1 MMNTVMKRPL
11 FRQMGSPMGG
21 ENSSEQAFVQYLQSN
36 LSPEQLQ
43 ALMQSPDKE
52 QIIGQLYQKFM
63 SETQA
68 QSSPIAMRQSGT
80 PSTGERSADLM
91 SLLENIKDTEK
102 FRGIIGDQE
111 SDNAQRQLG
120 DLLKQPFEEF
130 SHTYVR
136 NPKTN
141 EIEPMSG
148 PLTGTPIELEEPSSI
163 RSNMGEF
170 RVAST
175 GQTAILEMTPEIYE
189 KVKSGELEFIKQLPT
204 RQPPDRSQRSTLDK
218 LLNLMNIGGQTILDK
233 VSDVFT
239 TDKQRPPTP
248 LRVDKDKLQ
257 EFLSNNPNFRFDPYK
272 GIVEIQQKAQG
283 GEMEATGIASG
294 LDQEEE
300 MTVDRG
306 PSEEGIAKVSPEKYV
321 QLMNEI
327 RGDEVPL
334 EGRISELS
342 GVVGEADAQATPL
355 SVLTLVQPVFE
366 LQEQKGA
373 QQEGIAT
380 APQGQEMMMQ
390 GPMPMANGGI
400 AYRQTGS
407 TDLGEVTKQYYS
419 ELQNIF
425 PEYGAMQKA
434 SLFTP
439 IIKQGLR
446 MASGAPLTGEE
457 GTITGTIAD
466 YADILPKI
474 ASASTPLKQSSL
486 KLASDALI
494 AEKAAKQKEKEF
506 QQTFMKDVLLK
517 QMEMEGK
524 KVSPIGVVG
533 GSDEA
538 NAELTEKIKGMTG
551 VDIDLSNFPVG
562 SVVQIKPTGEIDI
575 TKADTSKKNEYTVTY
590 PVIENGVQKTKTKVI
605 DISTPEGI
613 AEFNRLQNE
622 ALNADVA
629 AKPLFKFEKI
639 SGMSFS
645 PNVPIT
651 INPIV
656 PIQKEKDGGI
666 VSRKDG
672 TPPEGEGQNEVIG
685 VTEEFAKSYGDITP
699 QYGAQSQYAEL
710 AKGKLSQAETAMENI
725 EKMYQLAYENPLYFG
740 IFGSG
745 TRVGKGVIGALDDV
759 FKGLGYDFNIP
770 FEDFFLKPVVDQ
782 IMSLE
787 DSIATS
793 VASVRRE
800 QTGKSNPVR
809 EINLVKNSMNI
820 TGVGNASRAM
830 DSLKQIWEEMAQK
843 ANDQRDLLQG
853 VEKKDYK
860 IPEIFNMPKE
870 KKTDEF
876 NLKQF
881 NLIQQMLPDELKNLS
896 MNDPDIKNAISAVVQ
911 GADPNAVIDRL
922 KQIKGIE

>member
-1 MMNTVMKRPL
+1 MMNAVMKRPL

-21 ENSSEQAFVQYLQSN
+21 ENSSEQAFIQYLQSN

-43 ALMQSPDKE
+43 ALMQNPNKE
-52 QIIGQLYQKFM
+52 QIIGQLYQQFV

-68 QSSPIAMRQSGT
+68 QSSPIAMRQEGT
-80 PSTGERSADLM
+80 PSTGEIPPNLKLDLLFKLGVIDNSALSGQMPKRDYQVGIEDVMTNSDLLDSVFQTITESTGFDLDTYM
-91 SLLENIKDTEK
+91 NMGQSQKDDYLKTIQGRIIFPQKKENIYDALKYSSPILGTLATRESETENKGLWDSVGNILKKITSKDE
-102 FRGIIGDQE
+102 R
-111 SDNAQRQLG
+111 
-120 DLLKQPFEEF
+120 
-130 SHTYVR
+130 
-136 NPKTN
+136 
-141 EIEPMSG
+141 
-148 PLTGTPIELEEPSSI
+148 PS
-163 RSNMGEF
+163 
-170 RVAST
+170 
-175 GQTAILEMTPEIYE
+175 
-189 KVKSGELEFIKQLPT
+189 
-204 RQPPDRSQRSTLDK
+204 
-218 LLNLMNIGGQTILDK
+218 
-233 VSDVFT
+233 
-239 TDKQRPPTP
+239 TP
-248 LRVDKDKLQ
+248 LRFDNDKLQ

-272 GIVEIQQKAQG
+272 GIQEKAEG

-366 LQEQKGA
+366 LQEQQGA

-400 AYRQTGS
+400 AYRQIGS
-407 TDLGEVTKQYYS
+407 SDLGEVTKQYYS

-425 PEYGAMQKA
+425 PEYAAMQKA
-434 SLFTP
+434 SLYTP

-474 ASASTPLKQSSL
+474 ASATTPLKQSSL

-494 AEKAAKQKEKEF
+494 AEKTKQKEKEF
-506 QQTFMKDVLLK
+506 QQTFYKDIILK

-533 GSDEA
+533 GSAEE
-538 NAELTEKIKGMTG
+538 NAALTEKIKNMTG
-551 VDIDLSNFPVG
+551 VDIDLSNFAVG
-562 SVVQIKPTGEIDI
+562 SVVQLKPTGEIDI

-605 DISTPEGI
+605 DISTEEGI

-622 ALNADVA
+622 ALNADAV

-639 SGMSFS
+639 SGLSFN

-651 INPIV
+651 INPILPV
-656 PIQKEKDGGI
+656 EKNKGGI

-685 VTEEFAKSYGDITP
+685 VTEEFAKRYGDITP
-699 QYGAQSQYAEL
+699 QYGSQSQYAEL

-745 TRVGKGVIGALDDV
+745 TRLGKGVIGALDDV

-830 DSLKQIWEEMAQK
+830 DSLKQLWEEMAQK

-853 VEKKDYK
+853 VETKDYK
-860 IPEIFNMPKE
+860 VPEIFNMPKD
-870 KKTDEF
+870 KKTDDF
-876 NLKQF
+876 NIKQF
-881 NLIQQMLPDELKNLS
+881 NIIQQMLPDELKNLS

>member
-1 MMNTVMKRPL
+1 MMNAVMKRPL

-21 ENSSEQAFVQYLQSN
+21 ENSSEQAFIQYLQSN

-43 ALMQSPDKE
+43 ALMQNPNKE
-52 QIIGQLYQKFM
+52 QIIGQLYQQFV

-68 QSSPIAMRQSGT
+68 QSSPIAMRQEGT
-80 PSTGERSADLM
+80 PSTGEISPNLK
-91 SLLENIKDTEK
+91 L
-102 FRGIIGDQE
+102 
-111 SDNAQRQLG
+111 
-120 DLLKQPFEEF
+120 DLLFKLGVIDNSALAGQMPKRDYQVGIEDVMTNSDLLDSVFQTITESTGF
-130 SHTYVR
+130 DLDTY
-136 NPKTN
+136 
-141 EIEPMSG
+141 M
-148 PLTGTPIELEEPSSI
+148 
-163 RSNMGEF
+163 NMG
-170 RVAST
+170 
-175 GQTAILEMTPEIYE
+175 Q
-189 KVKSGELEFIKQLPT
+189 
-204 RQPPDRSQRSTLDK
+204 SQKDDYLK
-218 LLNLMNIGGQTILDK
+218 TIQGRII
-233 VSDVFT
+233 F
-239 TDKQRPPTP
+239 P
-248 LRVDKDKLQ
+248 
-257 EFLSNNPNFRFDPYK
+257 
-272 GIVEIQQKAQG
+272 QKKAEG

-294 LDQEEE
+294 LDEEQGTE
-300 MTVDRG
+300 QGPMTVDRG

-366 LQEQKGA
+366 LQEQQGA

-400 AYRQTGS
+400 AYRQIGS
-407 TDLGEVTKQYYS
+407 SDLGEVTKQYYS

-425 PEYGAMQKA
+425 PEYAAMQKA

-466 YADILPKI
+466 YADIFPKI
-474 ASASTPLKQSSL
+474 VSATTPLKQSSL

-506 QQTFMKDVLLK
+506 QQNFYKDILLK
-517 QMEMEGK
+517 QMEVEGK

-538 NAELTEKIKGMTG
+538 NAELTEKIKTMTG

-605 DISTPEGI
+605 DISTEEGI

-622 ALNADVA
+622 ALNADAV

-639 SGMSFS
+639 SGLSFN

-651 INPIV
+651 INPILPV
-656 PIQKEKDGGI
+656 EKNKGGI

-685 VTEEFAKSYGDITP
+685 VTEEFAKRYGDITP
-699 QYGAQSQYAEL
+699 QYGSQSQYAEL

-745 TRVGKGVIGALDDV
+745 TRLGKGVIGALDDV

-830 DSLKQIWEEMAQK
+830 DSLKQLWEEMAQK

-853 VEKKDYK
+853 VETKDYK
-860 IPEIFNMPKE
+860 VPEIFNMPKD
-870 KKTDEF
+870 KKTDDF
-876 NLKQF
+876 NIKQF
-881 NLIQQMLPDELKNLS
+881 NIIQQMLPDELKNLS